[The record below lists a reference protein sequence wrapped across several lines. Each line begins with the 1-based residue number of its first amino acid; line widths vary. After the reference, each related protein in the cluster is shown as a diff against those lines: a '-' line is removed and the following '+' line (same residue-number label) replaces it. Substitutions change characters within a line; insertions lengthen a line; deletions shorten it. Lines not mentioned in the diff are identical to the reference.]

1 MQEIETLEYETFPI
15 LVVQTQNFHL
25 PSAQLTNFR
34 RKLWMRIAFLQKL
47 CHHTIKN
54 SLFPY
59 TKKFTTQIY

>member
-1 MQEIETLEYETFPI
+1 MQEIETLNMSCFLS

-25 PSAQLTNFR
+25 PSAWIVNFR

-47 CHHTIKN
+47 CHHAIKN